1 MNDLLAD
8 VLQRVSAITRLPPE
22 QIQAIEAELRADWG
36 GDRAYIARM
45 GECGARLQAQRDIRI
60 RQEHRNGESVRLLS
74 RRWNLSDRR
83 IRQIISG

>member
-8 VLQRVSAITRLPPE
+8 VLQRIAKITALPPA
-22 QIQAIEAELRADWG
+22 QIQSLEAELRADWG
-36 GDRAYIARM
+36 GGRAYIARM

-74 RRWNLSDRR
+74 RRWGLSERR

>member
-8 VLQRVSAITRLPPE
+8 VLQRVSAITQLPPE